1 MGSQKML
8 GQKHF
13 GSKKVWLEKF
23 WSKIILCPKYFE
35 SKKIL
40 GQKEFWFK
48 KIKTPTK
55 LGQEQLNYS
64 WYEKKLSAQIL
75 PVQMSRWHLES
86 KMVPESYLQSL
97 VKIMSVSA
105 EIFLIWTNVART
117 NITWTNVTVTVKICS
132 RLAWSSHKVVLN
144 QSLLIWLISSFNWN
158 FSCGWVGGLL
168 DQMEIKPTQ
177 PQLKLKLSWIELR
190 LSLAKKII

>member
-55 LGQEQLNYS
+55 LGQ
-64 WYEKKLSAQIL
+64 
-75 PVQMSRWHLES
+75 
-86 KMVPESYLQSL
+86 
-97 VKIMSVSA
+97 
-105 EIFLIWTNVART
+105 
-117 NITWTNVTVTVKICS
+117 
-132 RLAWSSHKVVLN
+132 
-144 QSLLIWLISSFNWN
+144 NWVRN
-158 FSCGWVGGLL
+158 N
-168 DQMEIKPTQ
+168 
-177 PQLKLKLSWIELR
+177 
-190 LSLAKKII
+190 